1 MKNFKIKSYCKI
13 NLFLR
18 VLRKLNDGYHNI
30 MSLITFCELHDTIS
44 IFKIKNL
51 RDKISFSGRFKEGIN
66 KKSNTVTKVLDL
78 FRRTKLLKNQAFK
91 INIQKNIPHGSGL
104 GGGSS
109 NAADLINFFNL
120 NMKLKLNKNK
130 IKKLAD
136 QIGFDVPINLER
148 KNTFLTGKK
157 GNILRLNQNF
167 RLNLLI
173 VYPNIICSTKKIYEK
188 NRKKSLIKPQYYFY
202 KKNNKALIDF
212 LINEN
217 NDLEETVIKIYPKV
231 KKIINYIKS
240 QNGCYF
246 SRITGS
252 GSACIGI
259 FSNMKNAIYTQRLIK
274 KKYPKYWCAVS
285 KTI

>member
-44 IFKIKNL
+44 IFKIESL

-66 KKSNTVTKVLDL
+66 KKSNTVTQVLDL
-78 FRRTKLLKNQAFK
+78 LRRSKLLKNQTFK

-130 IKKLAD
+130 MKKLAD
-136 QIGFDVPINLER
+136 QIGFDVLINLER
-148 KNTFLTGKK
+148 KNTFLTGKM
-157 GNILRLNQNF
+157 NNMLRLNQNF

-188 NRKKSLIKPQYYFY
+188 NRKKSLIKPQSYFY

-217 NDLEETVIKIYPKV
+217 NDLEETVIKIYPKI

-259 FSNMKNAIYTQRLIK
+259 FSNMKNAICAQKLIK
-274 KKYPKYWCAVS
+274 LKYPKYWCVVS
-285 KTI
+285 KTM

>member
-1 MKNFKIKSYCKI
+1 VKNFKIKSYCKI

-18 VLRKLNDGYHNI
+18 VLRKLNNGYHTI

-44 IFKIKNL
+44 IFKIKSL

-157 GNILRLNQNF
+157 DNILRLNQNF

-188 NRKKSLIKPQYYFY
+188 NRKKSLIKPQSYFY

-212 LINEN
+212 LIKEN
-217 NDLEETVIKIYPKV
+217 NDLEETVIKIYPRV

-259 FSNMKNAIYTQRLIK
+259 FSNMKNAIYVQKLIK
-274 KKYPKYWCAVS
+274 LKYPKYWCVVS
-285 KTI
+285 KTM

>member
-18 VLRKLNDGYHNI
+18 VLRKLDNGYHTI

-157 GNILRLNQNF
+157 DNILRLNQNF

-173 VYPNIICSTKKIYEK
+173 VYPNIICSTKRIYEK
-188 NRKKSLIKPQYYFY
+188 NRKKSLIKPQSYFY

-212 LINEN
+212 LIKEN

-259 FSNMKNAIYTQRLIK
+259 FSNMKNAIYVQKLIK
-274 KKYPKYWCAVS
+274 LKYPKYWCVVS
-285 KTI
+285 KTM

>member
-18 VLRKLNDGYHNI
+18 VLRKLDNGYHTI

-44 IFKIKNL
+44 IFKIKSL

-157 GNILRLNQNF
+157 DNILRLNQNF

-173 VYPNIICSTKKIYEK
+173 VYPNIICSTKRIYEK
-188 NRKKSLIKPQYYFY
+188 NRKKSLIKPQSYFY

-212 LINEN
+212 LIKEN

-259 FSNMKNAIYTQRLIK
+259 FSNMKNAIYVQKLIK
-274 KKYPKYWCAVS
+274 LKYPKYWCVVS
-285 KTI
+285 KTM

>member
-18 VLRKLNDGYHNI
+18 VLRKLDNGYHTI

-44 IFKIKNL
+44 IFKIKSL

-157 GNILRLNQNF
+157 DNILRLNQNF
-167 RLNLLI
+167 RLNLLV
-173 VYPNIICSTKKIYEK
+173 VYPNIICSTKRIYEK
-188 NRKKSLIKPQYYFY
+188 NRKKSLIKPQSYFY

-212 LINEN
+212 LIKEN

-259 FSNMKNAIYTQRLIK
+259 FSNMKNAIYVQKLIK
-274 KKYPKYWCAVS
+274 LKYPKYWCVVS
-285 KTI
+285 KTM

>member
-18 VLRKLNDGYHNI
+18 VLRKLNNGYHTI

-44 IFKIKNL
+44 ILKIKSL

-157 GNILRLNQNF
+157 DNILRLNQNF

-188 NRKKSLIKPQYYFY
+188 NRKKSLIKPQSYFY

-212 LINEN
+212 LIKEN

-259 FSNMKNAIYTQRLIK
+259 FSNMKNAIYVQKLIK
-274 KKYPKYWCAVS
+274 LKYPKYWCVVS
-285 KTI
+285 KTM

>member
-1 MKNFKIKSYCKI
+1 VKNFKIKSYCKI

-18 VLRKLNDGYHNI
+18 VLRKLNNGYHTI

-44 IFKIKNL
+44 IFKIKSL

-157 GNILRLNQNF
+157 DNILRLNQNF

-188 NRKKSLIKPQYYFY
+188 NRKKSLIKPQSYFY

-212 LINEN
+212 LIKEN

-259 FSNMKNAIYTQRLIK
+259 FSNMKNAIYVQKLIK
-274 KKYPKYWCAVS
+274 LKYPKYWCVVS
-285 KTI
+285 KTM

>member
-18 VLRKLNDGYHNI
+18 VLRKLNNGYHTI

-44 IFKIKNL
+44 IFKIKSL

-188 NRKKSLIKPQYYFY
+188 NRKKSLIKPQSYFY

-212 LINEN
+212 LIKEN
-217 NDLEETVIKIYPKV
+217 NDLEETVIKIYPRV

-259 FSNMKNAIYTQRLIK
+259 FSNMKNAIYVQKLIK
-274 KKYPKYWCAVS
+274 LKYPKYWCVVS
-285 KTI
+285 KTM

>member
-18 VLRKLNDGYHNI
+18 VLRKLNNGYHTI

-157 GNILRLNQNF
+157 DNILRLNQNF

-217 NDLEETVIKIYPKV
+217 NDLEETVIKIYPRV

-259 FSNMKNAIYTQRLIK
+259 FSNMKNAIYVQKLIK
-274 KKYPKYWCAVS
+274 LKYPKYWCVVS
-285 KTI
+285 KTM

>member
-18 VLRKLNDGYHNI
+18 VLRKLNNGYHTI

-44 IFKIKNL
+44 IFKIKSL
-51 RDKISFSGRFKEGIN
+51 RDKISFSGRFKGGIN

-157 GNILRLNQNF
+157 DNILRLNQNF

-259 FSNMKNAIYTQRLIK
+259 FSNMKNAIYVQKLIK
-274 KKYPKYWCAVS
+274 LKYPKYWCVVS

>member
-78 FRRTKLLKNQAFK
+78 LRRTKLLKNQAFK

-188 NRKKSLIKPQYYFY
+188 NRKKSLIKPQSYFY

-259 FSNMKNAIYTQRLIK
+259 FSNMKNAIYVQKLIK
-274 KKYPKYWCAVS
+274 LKYPKYWCVVS
-285 KTI
+285 KTM

>member
-18 VLRKLNDGYHNI
+18 VLRKLDNGYHTI

-44 IFKIKNL
+44 IFKIKSL

-157 GNILRLNQNF
+157 DNILRLNQNF

-173 VYPNIICSTKKIYEK
+173 VYPNIICSTKRIYEK
-188 NRKKSLIKPQYYFY
+188 NRKKSLIKPQSYFY

-212 LINEN
+212 LIKEN

-240 QNGCYF
+240 QNGCHF

-259 FSNMKNAIYTQRLIK
+259 FSNMKNAIYAQKLLK
-274 KKYPKYWCAVS
+274 LKYPKYWCVVS

>member
-18 VLRKLNDGYHNI
+18 VLRKLNNGYHTI

-44 IFKIKNL
+44 IFKIKSL

-157 GNILRLNQNF
+157 DNILRLNQNF

-188 NRKKSLIKPQYYFY
+188 NRKKSLIKPQSYFY

-212 LINEN
+212 LIKEN

-259 FSNMKNAIYTQRLIK
+259 FSNMKNAIYVQKLIK
-274 KKYPKYWCAVS
+274 LKYPKYWCVVS
-285 KTI
+285 KTM